1 MQAQIGVNDTPGLL
15 PVKVAYGARN
25 AVHTEQNFTVS
36 GLLKLLR
43 IIAVGVLCGVGFGLV
58 MSIVSNGFVIGVKWL
73 TEQREGLTLGMISV
87 GGLELSVAPL
97 LSLLLAACLILLVR
111 RIFGISRWH
120 GPADSIY
127 AAHRTD
133 NELDVKS
140 GFGSTVAAFISAS
153 GGASV
158 GQYGP
163 LVHFGA
169 TMGSFLRQITG
180 GALTTDVFIGCGVA
194 GAIAAG
200 FNAPIAGVVF
210 AHEAILRHFSM
221 RAIAPIAVASISA
234 VWFSDRIFGSSRLF
248 SVDAASLDMSAVLP
262 AALAVGPV
270 FGIVA
275 VVFMLAIRHSARLAA
290 GSGWSPA
297 RLVLSAACI
306 TGLIGMAVPEILGL
320 GTGPLAAMLDGEFD
334 LKFLMLLLVLK
345 IAATAL
351 CIGFGLFG
359 GVFSPALFVGAA
371 AGAIGG
377 RILAGLGLAGG
388 GPALAVC
395 GMAAVASAVIGAPV
409 SGVIIILELTMS
421 YEFALAAMLSVMVS
435 IILSNH
441 LFGHS
446 FFDRQLQDRGID
458 VALGR
463 GHIEMMETPVA
474 TVVSTQFPRIG
485 PESTVGEAIDSL
497 VSASATEAYITDD
510 SGLFHGKVSLH
521 TLLKGSRSTAA
532 NSLADTSA
540 LSIKHDASLQ
550 QAIEAASNFVGESI
564 PVVNRDTGEMLG
576 VVTEADLFQLYLGL
590 QTRIADLERA

>member
-1 MQAQIGVNDTPGLL
+1 MDTDRKDTIADL
-15 PVKVAYGARN
+15 
-25 AVHTEQNFTVS
+25 TT
-36 GLLKLLR
+36 LLR
-43 IIAVGVLCGVGFGLV
+43 TIAGGILCGLGFGLV
-58 MSIVSNGFVIGVKWL
+58 MSIVSNGFVIGVKSL
-73 TEQREGLTLGMISV
+73 TEWREAFSFGRLSL
-87 GGLELSVAPL
+87 GGLDISLAPL
-97 LSLLLAACLILLVR
+97 LSLVIAACLILVVR
-111 RIFGISRWH
+111 RVFGISRWH

-140 GFGSTVAAFISAS
+140 GFGSTLAAFISAS

-169 TMGSFLRQITG
+169 TMGSFLRQATG
-180 GALTTDVFIGCGVA
+180 GFLTTDVFIGCGVA

-221 RAIAPIAVASISA
+221 RAIAPIAVASVSA
-234 VWFSDRIFGSSRLF
+234 AWFSDRIFGSSHLF
-248 SVDAASLDMSAVLP
+248 VMDASSVDMSAVLP
-262 AALAVGPV
+262 AALAIGPV
-270 FGIVA
+270 FGLVA
-275 VVFMLAIRHSARLAA
+275 VIFMMSVRHSARFSA
-290 GSGWSPA
+290 GSGWSPV
-297 RLVLSAACI
+297 RLVMTAAVL
-306 TGLIGMAVPEILGL
+306 TGIIGMFVPEILGL
-320 GTGPLAAMLDGEFD
+320 GTGPLAAMLQGDFD
-334 LKFLMLLLVLK
+334 LGFLMVLLGLK
-345 IAATAL
+345 ILATAL

-371 AGAIGG
+371 AGAVGG
-377 RILAGLGLAGG
+377 RILAGLGIAGA
-388 GPALAVC
+388 GPALAIC

-435 IILSNH
+435 IMLSNH

-446 FFDRQLQDRGID
+446 FFDRQLNDRGID

-463 GHIEMMETPVA
+463 GHIEMMETPVLNI
-474 TVVSTQFPRIG
+474 VSADFPRIG
-485 PESTVGEAIDSL
+485 AESRVEEAVKML
-497 VSASATEAYITDD
+497 VDAGATEAYITDD
-510 SGLFHGKVSLH
+510 AGIFGGKVSLH
-521 TLLKGSRSTAA
+521 SLLAGKPEQGVA
-532 NSLADTSA
+532 SLADPDA

-550 QAIEAASNFVGESI
+550 QAIEVASNFVGETI
-564 PVVNRDTGEMLG
+564 PVINRDTGEMLG